1 MNKRIVKKLKL
12 IFNPKEGGEVS
23 RRAYRLAKKK
33 YTRLSSTEKENF
45 IKHLELIHNQ

>member
-1 MNKRIVKKLKL
+1 MNKQAVKRLKL
-12 IFNPKEGGEVS
+12 IFNPKEGGEAS

-33 YTRLSSTEKENF
+33 YTRLPSSEKANF